1 VHNAGEVWC
10 CALWEIF
17 VDLVAK
23 HTHAEAERRML
34 RYVIGGLKQTPAMP
48 TSTQTRDGIIA
59 AVAALDPADL
69 AEVWAGFA
77 KRGMETEPCR
87 RRRTLPA

>member
-1 VHNAGEVWC
+1 VHNTGEVGS

-17 VDLVAK
+17 VNLVAK

-48 TSTQTRDGIIA
+48 TFIQARDGIIA
-59 AVAALDPADL
+59 AVADLDPAAL

-77 KRGMETEPCR
+77 KRGMRTEPCR